1 MQQFI
6 PFEDEWDILDR
17 LSPEDLI
24 PYHVGVPCRHDLA
37 ANDHCGGP
45 TAPSAVQGPQSP
57 ASVRTCLPQGNARA

>member
-37 ANDHCGGP
+37 ANDQCAGAAAQSLAHVPLGSSL
-45 TAPSAVQGPQSP
+45 APVSP
-57 ASVRTCLPQGNARA
+57 GRSGR

>member
-37 ANDHCGGP
+37 ANDHCAVP
-45 TAPSAVQGPQSP
+45 AAPSASNLSP
-57 ASVRTCLPQGNARA
+57 TLSPTHATMPAGNARE

>member
-6 PFEDEWDILDR
+6 PFEDEWDILER

-37 ANDHCGGP
+37 ANDHCAGEA
-45 TAPSAVQGPQSP
+45 APSLASAPPGPERGL
-57 ASVRTCLPQGNARA
+57 ASFGKAGA

>member
-37 ANDHCGGP
+37 ANDHCSAPRQAPLPSHG
-45 TAPSAVQGPQSP
+45 TAPQPIKS
-57 ASVRTCLPQGNARA
+57 

>member
-17 LSPEDLI
+17 LSPESLI

-37 ANDHCGGP
+37 ANDHGDGAVIP
-45 TAPSAVQGPQSP
+45 AKPGAGADTASAPGALQTASP
-57 ASVRTCLPQGNARA
+57 LK

>member
-37 ANDHCGGP
+37 ANDHHAEPAAP
-45 TAPSAVQGPQSP
+45 TFTTRAPMHATIPPRRSG
-57 ASVRTCLPQGNARA
+57 T

>member
-37 ANDHCGGP
+37 ANDHCHGSV
-45 TAPSAVQGPQSP
+45 APASP
-57 ASVRTCLPQGNARA
+57 ALAAPRAAPPSGCAST

>member
-45 TAPSAVQGPQSP
+45 AAASQAQASQSP
-57 ASVRTCLPQGNARA
+57 TSGRTSLPPENARA

>member
-37 ANDHCGGP
+37 ANEHQADLGATTSP
-45 TAPSAVQGPQSP
+45 TRAPTHGDVAVQ
-57 ASVRTCLPQGNARA
+57 AR

>member
-6 PFEDEWDILDR
+6 PFEDEWDILER

-37 ANDHCGGP
+37 ANDHCAGP
-45 TAPSAVQGPQSP
+45 SSPS
-57 ASVRTCLPQGNARA
+57 LPTEQPLRATFPTGSARA

>member
-24 PYHVGVPCRHDLA
+24 PYHVGVRCRHDLA
-37 ANDHCGGP
+37 ANDHCAGVAGP
-45 TAPSAVQGPQSP
+45 SP
-57 ASVRTCLPQGNARA
+57 ANASLALMRAPASPSSSRT

>member
-17 LSPEDLI
+17 LSPESLI

-37 ANDHCGGP
+37 AGSHGGDCAAAAKP
-45 TAPSAVQGPQSP
+45 ADVNAYMPGRPGTAS
-57 ASVRTCLPQGNARA
+57 

>member
-37 ANDHCGGP
+37 ANDHCAGP
-45 TAPSAVQGPQSP
+45 TRPASP
-57 ASVRTCLPQGNARA
+57 ATQPKRPAATTGTTRA

>member
-37 ANDHCGGP
+37 ANDQCAG
-45 TAPSAVQGPQSP
+45 AAAESAASASPGSSP
-57 ASVRTCLPQGNARA
+57 APVPPGRPLT

>member
-37 ANDHCGGP
+37 ANDHCAQP
-45 TAPSAVQGPQSP
+45 TSTSPSTQKQAHATVPP
-57 ASVRTCLPQGNARA
+57 ASGTA